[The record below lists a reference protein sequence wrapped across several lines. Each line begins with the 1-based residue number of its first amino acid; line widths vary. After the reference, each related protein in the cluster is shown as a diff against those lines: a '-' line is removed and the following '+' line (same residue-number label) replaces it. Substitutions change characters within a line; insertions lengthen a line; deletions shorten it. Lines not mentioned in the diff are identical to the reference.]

1 MAAGYPVVINEVTVN
16 TIEALYQALRF
27 PCFPEIQE
35 SIIKERSPMAAK
47 FVAKRH
53 KVQSRAD
60 WNRHRVSIMRWCLQL
75 KLAFHW
81 HEFGCL
87 LESTQNKNIVEESTK
102 DAFWGAI
109 AVGDAELEGVNALG
123 RLLMELRDGYINSRN
138 KITHSI
144 LPPSISDFTFLG
156 NRIDLITVISETASE
171 KPNPVKQKNRQ
182 IVIPGFDD

>member
-53 KVQSRAD
+53 KAQSRAD

-81 HEFGCL
+81 HEIGRL

-109 AVGDAELEGVNALG
+109 AVGDTELEGVNALG

-171 KPNPVKQKNRQ
+171 KPM
-182 IVIPGFDD
+182 I